1 MTISG
6 VRPTGGLGALPLR
19 SSGLKAH
26 PLEGKLRDASHPVME
41 GYAMEQQDRE
51 VARRIRDIIAVA
63 SDDIDAISVAVED
76 GVAYIEGVVSGES
89 ERRAILSAVRNVEGL
104 DRVITC

>member
-1 MTISG
+1 
-6 VRPTGGLGALPLR
+6 
-19 SSGLKAH
+19 
-26 PLEGKLRDASHPVME
+26 
-41 GYAMEQQDRE
+41 MEQQDRE

-104 DRVITC
+104 DRVITCLAAEHILPMRPDDTHGAVPPPVLMHYYSLS